1 MRLGRGAKGAASLVS
16 ALAVA
21 VLGAGPAEAAFPIGI
36 NGQITYERIGDPGLS
51 FDVFS
56 MGPNGSGQV
65 NLTNSADYEVTP
77 SYSPDGRKIVFV
89 RAVGS
94 ERNDIWMMNADGTGQ
109 VNLTNTTE
117 VREISPVFSP
127 NGKTIAYNTDQEYPP
142 ANLYLM
148 KADGSGQHN
157 LTTNAPGV
165 NDQHPDFSPDGSR
178 IVFDRCASTGC
189 EIYSIA
195 PDGSGLTNL
204 TNTSGLP
211 SESDPAY
218 SPDGKRIVFASAT
231 GGTQELETMNADG
244 SGRAAVANSAEQ
256 EVAPVFS
263 PDGSLIAYNLPV
275 LLDIV
280 TIPAGG
286 GSPTNLT
293 NTAPPLREEV
303 PAWQSLFSCG
313 GRPATIVGSD
323 AGEKLKGTKSADVI
337 VANGGNDRIKG
348 LGGSDR
354 ICGGLGRDRLAGGK
368 GRRDVCR
375 GQAGKD
381 YGGKGCEKG
390 KL

>member
-1 MRLGRGAKGAASLVS
+1 MRLGTGAKGIAFLVS
-16 ALAVA
+16 ALAVTA
-21 VLGAGPAEAAFPIGI
+21 LGAGPAEAAFPVAS
-36 NGQITYERIGDPGLS
+36 NGNIAYERIGDPGLS

-89 RAVGS
+89 RAAGS

-109 VNLTNTTE
+109 VNLTNTPE
-117 VREISPVFSP
+117 AREISPVFSP

-157 LTTNAPGV
+157 LTTNALGV

-178 IVFDRCASTGC
+178 IVFDRCGSSGC

-204 TNTSGLP
+204 TNTPGLP

-218 SPDGKRIVFASAT
+218 SPDGKRIVFGST
-231 GGTQELETMNADG
+231 SGGNQDLETMNVDG
-244 SGRAAVANSAEQ
+244 TGRSNATNSPDQ

-263 PDGSLIAYNLPV
+263 ADGTLLAYNVPAV
-275 LLDIV
+275 LDIF
-280 TIPAGG
+280 TNPAGG
-286 GSPTNLT
+286 GPPTNLT
-293 NTAPPLREEV
+293 NTPSPLREEV
-303 PAWQSLFSCG
+303 PAWQSIFTCG
-313 GRPATIVGSD
+313 GRQATIVGSD
-323 AGEKLKGTKSADVI
+323 AGEKLKGTSGADVI
-337 VANGGNDRIKG
+337 VGNGGNDRIKG
-348 LGGSDR
+348 LGGRDR
-354 ICGGLGRDRLAGGK
+354 LCGGAGRDRLAGGK
-368 GRRDVCR
+368 GRKDLCR

-381 YGGKGCEKG
+381 FGGKGCEKG